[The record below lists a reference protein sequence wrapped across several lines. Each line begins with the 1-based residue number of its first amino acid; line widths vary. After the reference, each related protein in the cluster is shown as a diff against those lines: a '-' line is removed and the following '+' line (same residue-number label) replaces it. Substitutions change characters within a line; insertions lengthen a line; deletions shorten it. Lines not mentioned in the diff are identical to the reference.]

1 MRTSELVLVVGE
13 TTRLCIPVQ
22 KGVSLIKHWTLHQ
35 KQANRMMHRSG
46 EYKLTHL
53 QSSVNASW
61 GKPLSPC
68 LSPNELS
75 TRSTES
81 SICVDRL
88 RLHLRRDRR
97 KLKRRPTLQKRPL
110 VDANKMDR
118 LLQQLRTNEFIGTI
132 DPKHHSYLSEELLQE
147 SAKQCTVNESM
158 TRRSFAYVSAKR
170 ESSHLKASL
179 KKVKSSA
186 AVAAQSLILVPAR
199 FKASKQASNSIKVS
213 HL

>member
-1 MRTSELVLVVGE
+1 
-13 TTRLCIPVQ
+13 
-22 KGVSLIKHWTLHQ
+22 
-35 KQANRMMHRSG
+35 MMHRSG

-53 QSSVNASW
+53 QSSANASW

-97 KLKRRPTLQKRPL
+97 KLLNESLRRKRRPTLQKRPL
-110 VDANKMDR
+110 VDAIKMDR

-132 DPKHHSYLSEELLQE
+132 DPKHHSYLSEKLLQE
-147 SAKQCTVNESM
+147 SAKQCTVNELM
-158 TRRSFAYVSAKR
+158 TRLSHMSPRKR
-170 ESSHLKASL
+170 NP
-179 KKVKSSA
+179 
-186 AVAAQSLILVPAR
+186 LISR
-199 FKASKQASNSIKVS
+199 
-213 HL
+213 

>member
-1 MRTSELVLVVGE
+1 
-13 TTRLCIPVQ
+13 
-22 KGVSLIKHWTLHQ
+22 
-35 KQANRMMHRSG
+35 MMHRSG

-53 QSSVNASW
+53 QSSANASW
-61 GKPLSPC
+61 GKPIRPC
-68 LSPNELS
+68 LSHNELS
-75 TRSTES
+75 TSSTES

-88 RLHLRRDRR
+88 RLHLRRDR
-97 KLKRRPTLQKRPL
+97 KLLDESLRRKRRPTLQKRPL
-110 VDANKMDR
+110 VDAIKMDR

-147 SAKQCTVNESM
+147 SAKKCTVNELM

-170 ESSHLKASL
+170 KSSHLKASL

-199 FKASKQASNSIKVS
+199 FKASKQTIP
-213 HL
+213 